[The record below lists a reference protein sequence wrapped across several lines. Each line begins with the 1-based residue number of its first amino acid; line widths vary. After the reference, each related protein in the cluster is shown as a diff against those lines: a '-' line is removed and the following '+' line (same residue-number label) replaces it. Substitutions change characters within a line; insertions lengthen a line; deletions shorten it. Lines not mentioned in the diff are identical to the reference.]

1 MKAGQG
7 VKFLPNSN
15 GIYYARGYT
24 EGARLYFQ
32 DSGDNIIILG
42 ESNKPTQDAVIE
54 FL

>member
-15 GIYYARGYT
+15 GIYYAPGYT

-32 DSGDNIIILG
+32 YSG
-42 ESNKPTQDAVIE
+42 E
-54 FL
+54 